1 MSNPDGYQSSLQLQ
15 EGDDLAALEAVLFV
29 SGESIDVRA
38 LAEVLGWTA
47 FNTRE
52 RLRTLEAALVEAG
65 RGIQVQWHGDRV
77 ALTTA
82 PRFGALLQRFYQ
94 VERTVRLSEPALE
107 TLAIISM
114 QQPVTRAEI
123 EAVRGVD
130 STGVLNTLV
139 SRELVEVGGR
149 RATAGSP
156 WEYRTT
162 ETFLQHFGLAALDH
176 LRPDEIAD
184 DVMSEEVEP
193 PVSPVD

>member
-1 MSNPDGYQSSLQLQ
+1 MSSPDGYQSNLQLQ

-29 SGESIDVRA
+29 SGESIELRA

-52 RLRTLEAALVEAG
+52 RLQTLAAALVEAG

-82 PRFGALLQRFYQ
+82 PRFGGLLQRFYQ

-107 TLAIISM
+107 TLAVIAM
-114 QQPVTRAEI
+114 RQPVTRAEI
-123 EAVRGVD
+123 EAIRGVD
-130 STGVLNTLV
+130 STGVLNTLI

-162 ETFLQHFGLAALDH
+162 ETFLQRFGLAALEQ
-176 LRPDEIAD
+176 LRADESACE
-184 DVMSEEVEP
+184 VMSDEVEP